1 MLEAHATQRACS
13 LTCVRTPT
21 PTQHT
26 QGEAVEELLE
36 LAQLRLEHGAV
47 GLADEGQVAVFAAV
61 TALLGALQQLDTTPG
76 MQVLLRS

>member
-1 MLEAHATQRACS
+1 
-13 LTCVRTPT
+13 
-21 PTQHT
+21 
-26 QGEAVEELLE
+26 VEELLE